1 MLLLLLM
8 VMLFEIFSLF
18 FFNKLESIQTS
29 LESRQLINS
38 ASNDRVAT
46 SWLQTRCGV
55 PAA

>member
-1 MLLLLLM
+1 MLLLM
-8 VMLFEIFSLF
+8 VMLFENFFFFFF
-18 FFNKLESIQTS
+18 FFNELEPIQTS

-38 ASNDRVAT
+38 ANNDRVAT